1 MVFVKTHD
9 ISELTSELIGKQ
21 VVLGGKLAMLKR
33 SKTALKPLKR
43 RAGAQNVYDGSRSD
57 QILN

>member
-1 MVFVKTHD
+1 
-9 ISELTSELIGKQ
+9 
-21 VVLGGKLAMLKR
+21 MLKR

-43 RAGAQNVYDGSRSD
+43 RGGAQNVYDGARSD